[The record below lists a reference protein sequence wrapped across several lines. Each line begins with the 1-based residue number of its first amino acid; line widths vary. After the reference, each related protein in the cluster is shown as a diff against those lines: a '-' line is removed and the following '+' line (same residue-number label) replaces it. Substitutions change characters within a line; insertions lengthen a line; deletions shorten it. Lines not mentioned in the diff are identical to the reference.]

1 MAFTWTSRVGR
12 KRKEKEKEER
22 KKEGEKAKRP
32 VCVTGV
38 QVDCCILA
46 RFRHGDWPGFQLAF
60 AGRVV

>member
-1 MAFTWTSRVGR
+1 MAFTWTSPGWQE
-12 KRKEKEKEER
+12 KERKEKEER

-32 VCVTGV
+32 VRVTGV